1 MDLPL
6 TRTAQGDSRPFRVAL
21 TGGIASGKS
30 TVADL
35 FAALGVPVIDTDV
48 IAREVVE
55 PGRPALA
62 QVAEAFGPDVLD
74 AEGRLDRKR
83 MREHIFSDPDARRR
97 LEAILHPAIRAEMER
112 QSQAAGGPYQ
122 VLVIPLLAEGGRRD
136 HVDRVLLVDVPEEL
150 QIQRVMWRDGVS
162 HERGPGLAECPG
174 HTGAAPRNGRRR
186 AAQHGARGR
195 PSRAGGEAARSFS
208 VWRRNGIG
216 DILHGREC
224 PLRNDRHADLAGGIA
239 SRWSSVARG
248 NPRRCASSR

>member
-1 MDLPL
+1 MSA
-6 TRTAQGDSRPFRVAL
+6 RTFRVAL

-62 QVAEAFGPDVLD
+62 QVTEAFGPGVLD

-83 MREHIFSDPDARRR
+83 MRERIFSDPDARRR
-97 LEAILHPAIRAEMER
+97 LEAILHPAIRVEMER
-112 QSQAAGGPYQ
+112 QSLAAGGPYQ

-150 QIQRVMWRDGVS
+150 QVQRVMWRDGVS
-162 HERGPGLAECPG
+162 HDEAQASLNAQATRAQRLALADDVLRNTGRVDDLREQVAKLHQQYLGLAA
-174 HTGAAPRNGRRR
+174 TA
-186 AAQHGARGR
+186 
-195 PSRAGGEAARSFS
+195 
-208 VWRRNGIG
+208 
-216 DILHGREC
+216 
-224 PLRNDRHADLAGGIA
+224 
-239 SRWSSVARG
+239 
-248 NPRRCASSR
+248 

>member
-1 MDLPL
+1 MS
-6 TRTAQGDSRPFRVAL
+6 ARPFRVAL

-30 TVADL
+30 TVADM

-62 QVAEAFGPDVLD
+62 QVAAAFGSDVLD
-74 AEGRLDRKR
+74 ADGRLDRKR
-83 MREHIFSDPDARRR
+83 MRERIFADADARRR

-162 HERGPGLAECPG
+162 HD
-174 HTGAAPRNGRRR
+174 
-186 AAQHGARGR
+186 AAQA
-195 PSRAGGEAARSFS
+195 SLNAQATRAQRLAMADD
-208 VWRRNGIG
+208 V
-216 DILHGREC
+216 
-224 PLRNDRHADLAGGIA
+224 LRNTGRVDDL
-239 SRWSSVARG
+239 SEQVAQLHQQFLRLAA
-248 NPRRCASSR
+248 NA

>member
-6 TRTAQGDSRPFRVAL
+6 IRTAQGDSRPFRVAL

-62 QVAEAFGPDVLD
+62 QVVEAFGRDVLD

-83 MREHIFSDPDARRR
+83 LREHIFSDPDARRR

-112 QSQAAGGPYQ
+112 QSLAAGGPCQ

-162 HERGPGLAECPG
+162 HEQAQASLNAQATRAQRLAM
-174 HTGAAPRNGRRR
+174 ADD
-186 AAQHGARGR
+186 
-195 PSRAGGEAARSFS
+195 
-208 VWRRNGIG
+208 V
-216 DILHGREC
+216 
-224 PLRNDRHADLAGGIA
+224 LRNTGRVDDLRERVAELHAKYTQLAADRA
-239 SRWSSVARG
+239 
-248 NPRRCASSR
+248 